1 MKVKIRPFEYEF
13 TNFSNKEGRD
23 FTATLTQVSLGEL
36 RAAVVNLNDKITY
49 HSSLVDALNY
59 MASNIP
65 LTRSEQAEMVRHM
78 CR

>member
-1 MKVKIRPFEYEF
+1 MKVKIRPFAYEF
-13 TNFSNKEGRD
+13 SEFSNKEGRD
-23 FTATLTQVSLGEL
+23 FTAKLTQVSLGEL

-65 LTRSEQAEMVRHM
+65 LTPSEQAEMVSHM